1 MDDILVTESTEEEHD
16 IAMTKILERAKKN
29 NIRFNVE
36 KFQYKKKRVNF
47 FGHTIT
53 EHGLSLTED
62 KLQAIKDIQSP
73 KNAKE
78 LYTPLG
84 IISYLNRFSVKL
96 SQMTASLR
104 ELIKK
109 NVHFVWQQHHQD
121 ALKAIKTELC
131 RAQII
136 SYYHTDPNT
145 TTILQCDA
153 SSLGVGAWIR
163 QINHI
168 GAEK

>member
-1 MDDILVTESTEEEHD
+1 MDDILVTGSTEEKH
-16 IAMTKILERAKKN
+16 IVMTKILERAKEN
-29 NIRFNVE
+29 NIRFNVQ

-47 FGHTIT
+47 FGHAIT
-53 EHGLSLTED
+53 EHGLSPTED
-62 KLQAIKDIQSP
+62 KLQAIKDIQSA

-78 LYTPLG
+78 LYTLLG
-84 IISYLNRFSVKL
+84 MISYLNRFSVKL

-104 ELIKK
+104 ELVKK
-109 NVHFVWQQHHQD
+109 NVHFLWQQHHQD
-121 ALKAIKTELC
+121 ALEAIKTELC

-136 SYYHTDPNT
+136 SYYDTDPNT

-153 SSLGVGAWIR
+153 STLGVGAWIR
-163 QINHI
+163 QINHM